1 MVSLAFILTFLTST
15 FFLTI
20 WVGNYYLI
28 PVWII
33 VSYFIGILGAF
44 AFLFAN
50 LPIMK
55 RTDVTNKYKN
65 YLSTSISY
73 FMNHFVLRLKISV
86 EGFENVPKGG
96 ILTIY
101 ANHKSYADPFIVA
114 EATKYS
120 VTFTPKMGVYKIPL
134 LGPWLKYLCS
144 FPIDRSSDRNTARAM
159 VDAIKVVKKG
169 MGMVIFPEGGIKDRN
184 DEKMVAARAGAY
196 RVAMKAGADML
207 PISLQNTV
215 NIKYRAPFRPTHV
228 KVIIHPVVKYDDVK
242 HLSTIEIAD
251 MMFHII
257 NNHLENGVPIVKKN
271 NQS

>member
-1 MVSLAFILTFLTST
+1 MVSFVFLLTFLAST

-20 WVGNYYLI
+20 WVGNFYLI
-28 PVWII
+28 PIWII
-33 VSYFIGILGAF
+33 ASYLIGILGV
-44 AFLFAN
+44 FLFLYAN

-65 YLSTSISY
+65 YLSKSISF
-73 FMNHFVLRLKISV
+73 FMNRFVLRIRLTV
-86 EGFENVPKGG
+86 EGIENVPKGG

-114 EATKYS
+114 EATQYP
-120 VTFTPKMGVYKIPL
+120 VTFTPKMPVYKIPL
-134 LGPWLKYLCS
+134 LGRWLKYLGS

-184 DEKMVAARAGAY
+184 DEKMVAMRAGAY

-207 PISLQNTV
+207 PISLQNTT

-228 KVIIHPVVKYDDVK
+228 KVVIHPVIRYEDIK
-242 HLSTIEIAD
+242 HLSTTEIAD
-251 MMFHII
+251 KMFHII
-257 NNHLENGVPIVKKN
+257 NNHLENENIAKEK
-271 NQS
+271 